1 MLGFI
6 GFSEAQTITIVDQ
19 ETKKPLQGVT
29 LTSSGEYVI
38 ITTNQEG
45 QADITAFKEESQI
58 QIQSLGYKTVILS
71 FTEIENLEFIVPLTT
86 ARLELDEVVVSATR
100 YLQNSSNIPVQ
111 IISISPEEVAFQ
123 NPQTAADALSI
134 SGKVFIQKSQQGG
147 GSPMIRGFAT
157 NRLIYTVDGV
167 RMNTAIFRG
176 GNLQNVINLDPFAIE
191 KTEVLFGPGSVI
203 YGSDAIGG
211 VMSFQTLTPQ
221 FSPTS
226 NTPHVKGKA
235 ITRYA
240 SANNEKT
247 GHVDVCV
254 GWKKWALISSFSS
267 WDYDHLRQG
276 SKGPDDYIK
285 DYFVQRQNNLDVLIA
300 QDNPLLQIPSGYSQF
315 NMMQKVWFN
324 PYKEWNLQYGFHY
337 STTSSYGRY
346 DRHNRLKNGTARYGE
361 WNYGPQQ
368 WLMNNLSASHQK
380 NGGIYTQMT
389 LRLAHQLFE
398 ESRINR
404 SINSN
409 LRTSNIEK
417 VKAYSFNLDL
427 TKNVRDYFTLFYGV
441 EYVLN
446 KVFSE
451 GRITDLT
458 TNVGQTGPARYPN
471 ANWTSAAVYVN
482 SELLLSKD
490 LSIQAGLRYNR
501 FLLNADFTNNKD
513 FYPFPFHEASLNNGS
528 LTGSLGGVY
537 RPTEK
542 WIIKGS
548 LGTAF
553 RSPNVD
559 DIGKVFD
566 SEPGSLTIPN
576 PNLQAEYAYNLDL
589 GLAKVFGDLLKIEL
603 TTYYTSLQNALVRR
617 NFQLNSQDS
626 ILYDGVMS
634 QIQAIQNAAVAHV
647 FGVQA
652 GLEIKLP
659 AGFTI
664 FSDINYQ
671 SGKEAI
677 DNGFMS
683 PSRHAAPLF
692 GLSRLRFRK
701 NNLIL
706 EGNIRFQGERP
717 FNKLALEERNKDEI
731 YAKDSNGNNYAP
743 AWYTLNLKILYRI
756 NDTFIISG
764 GVENL
769 TDQRYRP
776 YSSGISG
783 AGRNFILSFSAEF

>member
-1 MLGFI
+1 M
-6 GFSEAQTITIVDQ
+6 
-19 ETKKPLQGVT
+19 
-29 LTSSGEYVI
+29 
-38 ITTNQEG
+38 
-45 QADITAFKEESQI
+45 
-58 QIQSLGYKTVILS
+58 
-71 FTEIENLEFIVPLTT
+71 
-86 ARLELDEVVVSATR
+86 
-100 YLQNSSNIPVQ
+100 
-111 IISISPEEVAFQ
+111 
-123 NPQTAADALSI
+123 
-134 SGKVFIQKSQQGG
+134 
-147 GSPMIRGFAT
+147 
-157 NRLIYTVDGV
+157 
-167 RMNTAIFRG
+167 
-176 GNLQNVINLDPFAIE
+176 
-191 KTEVLFGPGSVI
+191 
-203 YGSDAIGG
+203 
-211 VMSFQTLTPQ
+211 
-221 FSPTS
+221 
-226 NTPHVKGKA
+226 
-235 ITRYA
+235 
-240 SANNEKT
+240 
-247 GHVDVCV
+247 
-254 GWKKWALISSFSS
+254 
-267 WDYDHLRQG
+267 
-276 SKGPDDYIK
+276 
-285 DYFVQRQNNLDVLIA
+285 
-300 QDNPLLQIPSGYSQF
+300 
-315 NMMQKVWFN
+315 
-324 PYKEWNLQYGFHY
+324 
-337 STTSSYGRY
+337 
-346 DRHNRLKNGTARYGE
+346 
-361 WNYGPQQ
+361 
-368 WLMNNLSASHQK
+368 
-380 NGGIYTQMT
+380 
-389 LRLAHQLFE
+389 
-398 ESRINR
+398 
-404 SINSN
+404 
-409 LRTSNIEK
+409 
-417 VKAYSFNLDL
+417 
-427 TKNVRDYFTLFYGV
+427 
-441 EYVLN
+441 
-446 KVFSE
+446 
-451 GRITDLT
+451 
-458 TNVGQTGPARYPN
+458 
-471 ANWTSAAVYVN
+471 
-482 SELLLSKD
+482 
-490 LSIQAGLRYNR
+490 
-501 FLLNADFTNNKD
+501 
-513 FYPFPFHEASLNNGS
+513 
-528 LTGSLGGVY
+528 
-537 RPTEK
+537 
-542 WIIKGS
+542 
-548 LGTAF
+548 
-553 RSPNVD
+553 
-559 DIGKVFD
+559 FD